1 MNSCER
7 PPPNDRFHVA
17 VAREP
22 IALAATLANIPAA
35 TRRAPLASPHLPVA
49 SEPQPAAL
57 RRMGPSQVIF
67 LKTLCVIFV
76 GIFIGL
82 VATYYAVERGVGFG
96 AVHAGPWTGF
106 PKSGS
111 SDADPYARAVVSRT
125 AEIPLGLAEGLT
137 FIAQI
142 DERGEKLDPR
152 CDYTVR
158 GPVPVARD
166 WTMMLT
172 DPQGALIDNDARF
185 YGFTSAAILR
195 TEDGAFTITI
205 SRAARPG
212 NWLPLGQAKEFEIV
226 LHLYDTPV
234 SATAAALDGAAMPS
248 ITRGRCA

>member
-1 MNSCER
+1 M
-7 PPPNDRFHVA
+7 
-17 VAREP
+17 
-22 IALAATLANIPAA
+22 
-35 TRRAPLASPHLPVA
+35 
-49 SEPQPAAL
+49 
-57 RRMGPSQVIF
+57 IF

-82 VATYYAVERGVGFG
+82 AATYYAVERGEGFG

-137 FIAQI
+137 FIART
-142 DERGEKLDPR
+142 DEAGKKLDPH

-166 WTMMLT
+166 WTMTLM
-172 DPQGALIDNDARF
+172 DPRGALIDNAAKQ

-195 TEDGAFTITI
+195 AEDGLFTITI

-212 NWLPLGQAKEFEIV
+212 NWLPLGEAKEFEIV
-226 LHLYDTPV
+226 LRLYDTPV
-234 SATAAALDGAAMPS
+234 SATAAALDAAAMPS